1 MSNRRSRE
9 EWSELLQSYA
19 NRDCTQDAFC
29 KKHGIS
35 AASLKYHADR
45 ASPVV
50 SKFVPALT
58 VPSTMQE
65 ISLELPSGIRL
76 TIRG

>member
-9 EWSELLQSYA
+9 EWTKLLRLYA

-29 KKHGIS
+29 KRHGIS
-35 AASLKYHADR
+35 PASLKYHLDR
-45 ASPVV
+45 ATPVA
-50 SKFVPALT
+50 SNFVPALT
-58 VPSTMQE
+58 APNTVQE